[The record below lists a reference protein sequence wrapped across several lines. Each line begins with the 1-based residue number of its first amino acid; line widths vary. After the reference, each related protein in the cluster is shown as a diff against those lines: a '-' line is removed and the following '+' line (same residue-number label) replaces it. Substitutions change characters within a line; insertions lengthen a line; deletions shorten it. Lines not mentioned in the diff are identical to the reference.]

1 MVEQSKESLQK
12 PIFPDKL
19 SKQVFEEWLQINDR
33 VTPIFVSRS
42 EFNAKKWVFFEA
54 VGEDKFWK
62 KYRLTLPED
71 IKAEEV
77 PAIIKKID
85 TLTYAW
91 ETTKNSEKLKV
102 AIVLWVDTFLKK
114 LGYTDE
120 LDIKITIKKY
130 VTLYGQ
136 LYGEKEAHQLS
147 LPAYRSQILATS
159 WFKIQNEKERFVS
172 IRTQEDL
179 DTLLS
184 EVKSSPDSESLPLYA
199 TSEKLKR
206 LIVAG
211 IDRYIKALGYTDEL
225 DIKITIKKYIDFYA
239 QITSQ
244 EEAKK
249 LVKEEYR
256 NSILKDSKIG
266 KDTIFSNL
274 HSEKDFDNFLSDILP
289 QLLNETFFQ
298 RGLYILTTQMR
309 TITQQEMWEVN
320 KKRDAIK
327 SSPQKNTDWREEIIS
342 PHVFPRELE
351 KEERFLKDKINIQEL
366 KEIIAL
372 AKQKGNKE
380 YIEEAEF
387 LATNKVI
394 SALYE
399 YPYQLTK
406 NDFGYQPSK
415 ILENK
420 EIYCVGF
427 SLLWHAF
434 LQELGIEHYAL
445 DLEEHSALSVVIW
458 WKRYYFDATGS
469 DRIDEFTW
477 GKQEGQYREMLFK
490 KADVYWNKKTALEG
504 DADVFLQAQVLG
516 NKWASLRAETKNEV
530 FYKESLMLN
539 PNNALVLTN
548 MWSIY
553 NYKGEYQKALDM
565 YDKAIQAEPN
575 NFRANSYK
583 ESILEYMG
591 KYEEALSLLDK
602 LDEINPWNT
611 SVQGRKVEVL
621 LKMWK
626 YNEALVSID
635 NFLSKNPN
643 DANLLVWKWR
653 TLMSL
658 NRWSESLDTY
668 NRILDLH
675 PEESRVY
682 REKST
687 VYQKLWSAKNEEV
700 YRDASDYMIYNKFFS
715 SILALSDTQEK
726 IKDFIDKKDYKW
738 LWKYLREIE
747 KTDEK

>member
-85 TLTYAW
+85 TLTYTW
-91 ETTKNSEKLKV
+91 ETTRNSEKLKV
-102 AIVLWVDTFLKK
+102 AIVLWVDTLLKK

-136 LYGEKEAHQLS
+136 LYGEKEARQLS
-147 LPAYRSQILATS
+147 LPAYRTQILATS

-184 EVKSSPDSESLPLYA
+184 EVKSSSDDVETLPSYA

-211 IDRYIKALGYTDEL
+211 IDKYIKALGYTDEL

-266 KDTIFSNL
+266 EDTILSNL

-309 TITQQEMWEVN
+309 TITQDEIREIQRKKGEIKPDSREVVSLHN
-320 KKRDAIK
+320 QAE
-327 SSPQKNTDWREEIIS
+327 SLN
-342 PHVFPRELE
+342 
-351 KEERFLKDKINIQEL
+351 KEEKLLRERINIKEL
-366 KEIIAL
+366 KEVIHL
-372 AKQKGNKE
+372 ARERWNQT
-380 YIEEAEF
+380 YVEEAEF
-387 LATNKVI
+387 IAASKIIL
-394 SALYE
+394 ALYE

-406 NDFGYQPSK
+406 SNFGYQPTK

-469 DRIDEFTW
+469 DKLHQFEW
-477 GKQEGQYREMLFK
+477 GKQEGQYKEMLFK
-490 KADVYWNKKTALEG
+490 EGNIYWKKKMALEW
-504 DADVFLQAQVLG
+504 DANTFLQSQVFN
-516 NKWASLRAETKNEV
+516 NKGVSR
-530 FYKESLMLN
+530 YGSD
-539 PNNALVLTN
+539 
-548 MWSIY
+548 SIQ
-553 NYKGEYQKALDM
+553 EII
-565 YDKAIQAEPN
+565 YDKALKLNKDQVSPYVNKWLLLEGKWKYKEALEMYEKAIQIDAN
-575 NFRANSYK
+575 NFKAISYK
-583 ESILEYMG
+583 ISILEYHTK
-591 KYEEALSLLDK
+591 KYTEILALLDR

-611 SVQGRKVEVL
+611 SIQRKRVEIVW
-621 LKMWK
+621 KMWK
-626 YNEALVSID
+626 PEEALKMID

-643 DANLLVWKWR
+643 DADLLVWKWR

-658 NRWSESLDTY
+658 NRWSESLDIY

-682 REKST
+682 SEKST
-687 VYQKLWSAKNEEV
+687 VYQKLWNTKNEKV
-700 YRDASDYMIYNKFFS
+700 YRDVSDYMIYNKFWS
-715 SILALSDTQEK
+715 SIFSLSDTQEK